1 MLQARWLK
9 SATLVLAGVA
19 TGSGVNLPAQNKAP
33 AGASRPG
40 ANGKLSAAD
49 DVPVHLVKPGKLSVT
64 VTERGTI
71 EASRSQFATCQ
82 VEGTATILW
91 VLPDGSLVTKGQLI
105 CELDSTPFREKLA
118 EASLSE
124 KSADAN
130 HQNARLTREVAEI
143 ALREH
148 TEAKQVNDQTTLK
161 ELKAQVEKC
170 RSDELAKRALWEL
183 ENVKLRKL
191 GTQIAR
197 CQIFARADGLLEHA
211 NDKRRLNFPPNI
223 INGATVRE
231 RQIIAKILDIAGPM
245 EVNTKVPASVVKQVK
260 RGLKARINVDLL
272 PAEDLTGVV
281 RSVAPL
287 ADPVFFDEPREIRY
301 HTARVEIEKAR
312 AGLRLGMAAQVEV
325 VVAELDDVLSVP
337 VESVVRS
344 AGKDQVAVKKSDG
357 AFAWRD
363 VTLGQSNQRFV
374 EVKEGVK
381 SGELVAIQPRAPLSE
396 KR

>member
-1 MLQARWLK
+1 M
-9 SATLVLAGVA
+9 
-19 TGSGVNLPAQNKAP
+19 
-33 AGASRPG
+33 
-40 ANGKLSAAD
+40 
-49 DVPVHLVKPGKLSVT
+49 
-64 VTERGTI
+64 
-71 EASRSQFATCQ
+71 
-82 VEGTATILW
+82 
-91 VLPDGSLVTKGQLI
+91 TKGQLI

-118 EASLSE
+118 EASLSA

-170 RSDELAKRALWEL
+170 RSDELAKRAIWEL

-191 GTQIAR
+191 GTEIAR
-197 CQIFARADGLLEHA
+197 CQIFARTNGLLEHA

-245 EVNTKVPASVVKQVK
+245 EVNSKVPASVIKQVK
-260 RGLKARINVDLL
+260 RGQKCIKVDLL
-272 PAEDLTGVV
+272 PAEDFTGVV

-287 ADPVFFDEPREIRY
+287 ADPVFFDEPRDVRY
-301 HTARVEIEKAR
+301 HTARVEIEKPR
-312 AGLRLGMAAQVEV
+312 AGLRHGIAAHVEV
-325 VVAELDDVLSVP
+325 VVAELDNVLSVP
-337 VESVVRS
+337 VEAVVHP

-357 AFAWRD
+357 TFEWRMSRWANPTSD
-363 VTLGQSNQRFV
+363 
-374 EVKEGVK
+374 
-381 SGELVAIQPRAPLSE
+381 LS
-396 KR
+396 R